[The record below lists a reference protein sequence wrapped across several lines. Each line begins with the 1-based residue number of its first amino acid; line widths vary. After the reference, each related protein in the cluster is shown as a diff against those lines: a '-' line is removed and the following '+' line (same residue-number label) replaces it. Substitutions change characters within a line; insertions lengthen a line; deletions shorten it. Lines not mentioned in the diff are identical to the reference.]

1 MKKLLLLLTVTLC
14 LSFFTRLYASHV
26 MGADLEFSCIG
37 PNQYRVTLTGY
48 RDCTGIDM
56 SGPQT
61 ISVSS
66 AQCGV
71 TTTLTLQ
78 QVGPAV
84 DITPIC
90 YSQTSACHGG
100 SGVGVEKYTFQGILN
115 LPAGCGNDWVLSW
128 NMCCRNAAITTLS
141 NPSSENF
148 YIEAH
153 LDNTVTTCDNS
164 PVFSNDPVAVYC
176 NNYPQFFNHGATDAD
191 GDSLYFYLM
200 NSLNGQGSTVGYSG
214 GHSGTNPMTTS
225 SGTNINSATGQLSF
239 TPSQTQ
245 IAVLKVGVDEFRNGV
260 KIGHIE
266 RDMQIIVTNCNNS
279 PPVAGGINGA
289 PSNNPAS
296 YVYNT
301 TACSNFCFTIQT
313 SDPNA
318 ADSTYYRF
326 LANDLP
332 GATCTSS
339 GGLHPTLTVCWAP
352 TQADVG
358 SHSFVI
364 ALHDNACPYNAT
376 ASQAFTVNVAAAN
389 NPPVDAGPDTT
400 LCPGQTTTLHA
411 STTGSVTSYVWS
423 DGTTT
428 HTGQN
433 WSVNPAVTTI
443 YTVTAN
449 YTNGCQLT
457 DQVVVTRDNPPAVSA
472 FPVNS
477 TICSNADSI
486 QLTAF
491 ASGNVTYTWSPV
503 AGLSCSAC
511 PNPKAS
517 PPATTTYTVVAVDAA
532 HCPSAPFTVTVN
544 LAPPPPVQSCS
555 VIYATTTGTGNGSQ
569 ASPAS
574 LAGAIA
580 LAQCNN
586 ALIKLGTGTYNI
598 DNPIS
603 TISSYTTI
611 EGGFDPVTWVK
622 TSTAGATT
630 IHRSA
635 LNMEGTTQD
644 KRLVAIYM
652 NGNSYFR
659 FQDVTIETEDCP
671 ALAAG
676 DNSGYSNYA
685 VHMTNCAHYDF
696 VRCQIKPGA
705 ATNGRNGVTPGTY
718 NGTGGTGGAGGAGA
732 GTGCNRNGTAGSAGG
747 AASTGAAGGAGGAR
761 GSGSGCNT
769 VGCGVN
775 ATSGSA
781 GGAGTNGVAGTNAPS
796 TAPPAP
802 ATTTT
807 FFLSG
812 AQAASGTD
820 GTSGGGGGGGGGGQM
835 GTDCTCSISG
845 NNTGGA
851 GGAGGQG
858 GKGGTGGYGGG
869 GSFGVYLVGNGTGGN
884 FTDCDIIVNLAGTGG
899 TAGTGTLATA
909 GALGAPG
916 GSTSGSCSPQS
927 SGGAGGRGGNG
938 GNGGNGQPGAPG
950 VAAGIVSNGT
960 VPTYTSHGAATAI
973 STGINTPAIFNLPAQ
988 AAITCQNISCTNRDD
1003 QLTAAASATWNTGSG
1018 ATVPTGTGTTITTQ
1032 YTTVGR
1038 KDIVYN
1044 SSTYTGFVFIQLDQS
1059 TFIPVIQSSAPVL
1072 HTDTFWVC
1080 KGSTANFN
1088 IQIASADTFQWN
1100 FGGATTP
1107 NTYYGANVQ
1116 NLTGLTFNMA
1126 GTFMVTARI
1135 KTSCCGWSPWDTA
1148 YILVEPNATIGY
1160 TGPTSFCAGDSVHII
1175 LSGTASSYSW
1185 APTQGVSDPT
1195 GADVYIAPQV
1205 TTTYLATAYSPRG
1218 LCNAD
1223 TAITITK
1230 QLPPTMTFTTTP
1242 AACGATGSATVFPSP
1257 SGPYTYAWNT
1267 TPVVNTATISN
1278 KPAGTYTVTV
1288 TPQGTTCSVSA
1299 STSISANGAVQAY
1312 FVKTVM
1318 PSCYGQCNG
1327 AIKVK
1332 AIGGTGPFSYHWA
1345 HSAANIDSF
1354 NNLCIGNYSVTIT
1367 DANNC
1372 TSSATVTLTQ
1382 PAQLIAVI
1390 LDSVSPRCP
1399 GQCTGYARGD
1409 GQGGT
1414 GSYTFVWSNGY
1425 TGTRDSLL
1433 CPGTYSF
1440 SVVDANG
1447 CTATASTNIQN
1458 SLPMS
1463 IAFTTINDSCFN
1475 KCDGR
1480 LTATVTN
1487 GHSPFLYQ
1495 WSNAHTGPLDS
1506 NLCVGMYRVTV
1517 TDSLGCTKT
1526 DSSAIT
1532 QPTQLTTS
1540 IASQINDSCYGQCN
1554 GVLTATASGGTSGYS
1569 YIWSNAGTT
1578 GPTDAGLC
1586 IGTYS
1591 VTTTDALG
1599 CTATVSAT
1607 ITQPTVLTVRFTA
1620 AHNDSCSGQCNG
1632 DATALGFGGT
1642 APYTYTW
1649 STGSGGAT
1657 ATGLCA
1663 GLVSVTVHDANGCTA
1678 TDDTTITEPTPL
1690 VLSLVS
1696 TQNISCY
1703 GGNDGQIVV
1712 SASGGTGPYVYGID
1726 IPVPQPAGTFNNLTA
1741 GVHILG
1747 VYDAHGCYDTLHIT
1761 LTQPPLFAA
1770 DTISTTQVT
1779 CYGNT
1784 DGQIILGV
1792 IGGTYPYTYTWPG
1805 VTPANTDSIADN
1817 LPAATYTAYVT
1828 DATGCRDTV
1837 VAVITQ
1843 PAQLTA
1849 TATTD
1854 SISCHGGT
1862 DGKVFINTT
1871 GGTAAYVYQL
1881 DGAGP
1886 TQAAD
1891 SFLNLAAGPHSVTVY
1906 DAYQCSYT
1914 VNFTIVE
1921 PPLLIATLD
1930 TARDASC
1937 HGLCDGMIRIAA
1949 SGGTP
1954 DYSYSI
1960 DGLVY
1965 YQPDSF
1971 SSLCAGS
1978 YNVNVLD
1985 RKGCAVNVPA
1995 TINEPIL
2002 LVLAPVD
2009 SLAPRCYN
2017 GNDGTFTVI
2026 ASGGTPGAG
2035 YQYSADGGTT
2045 WQAGGHFT
2053 GQYPGPVTVTVKDA
2067 NGCTSTYIITVPNA
2081 PPNDRYTT
2089 VITNVTCNGGS
2100 DGSIVA
2106 HIVGGGQFGPFTYA
2120 WSFNHTANGVTD
2132 SFMNNIPAGVYTVYI
2147 LDGNGCQV
2155 FGPAD
2160 SVVAQPQPITATY
2173 TVTPTKCTGSSD
2185 GCINVT
2191 PAGGTGPYTHS
2202 WSNGDN
2208 TANPCNFAAG
2218 TYADTIRDANGCIHV
2233 EANIMMTEPTPVTEV
2248 LTPVSISCPGDS
2260 DGSITVVPSGGTP
2273 GYTYQW
2279 AAPLSS
2285 SAATVSGLA
2294 AGSYTVTVTDA
2305 NSCSSSASAIVAP
2318 ANPMVMTPKV
2328 RNVLCKPLQ
2337 NGYIFVPVTGGTP
2350 AYDYIWDNG
2359 NTTNYIS
2366 GLAEGSYSLTITD
2379 ARGCQIDSTFGVL
2392 TDSSF
2397 IVRISPDTVT
2407 IEQGETVVLNVDFI
2421 GSGTL
2426 AHLTWDPD
2434 SYLSCSDCT
2443 TPTASP
2449 IHTTEYT
2456 VHAVS
2461 DSGCVSDATAVITVH
2476 SEHLLYVPNAFT
2488 PNNDGNNDGWEIY
2501 GNKKAWRFVEVNVFD
2516 RWGELVFQ
2524 SNDINFSWDG
2534 TFKGTLME
2542 PNVYVYVLKVSYV
2555 DGYTANN
2562 KGTVT
2567 LIR

>member
-1 MKKLLLLLTVTLC
+1 MKKLLLLLSVVLC
-14 LSFFTRLYASHV
+14 FSFFSRLYASHV
-26 MGADLEFSCIG
+26 MGADLTFTCLG

-61 ISVSS
+61 ISVHS

-71 TTTLTLQ
+71 TTSLTLQ
-78 QVGPAV
+78 QVGPPV

-100 SGVGVEKYTFQGILN
+100 SGIGVEKYTFSGILN

-153 LDNTVTTCDNS
+153 LDNTTTTCDNS

-200 NSLNGQGSTVGYSG
+200 NSLNNPGSTVSYSG

-225 SGTNINSATGQLSF
+225 SGTIINSATGQLSF

-260 KIGHIE
+260 LIGHIE

-289 PSNNPAS
+289 PSTNPAS
-296 YVYNT
+296 FVYNT
-301 TACSNFCFTIQT
+301 TACSNFCFTVQT

-318 ADSTYYRF
+318 ADSTYWRF

-339 GGLHPTLTVCWAP
+339 GGLHPTLTICWAP

-358 SHSFVI
+358 THSFVI

-376 ASQAFTVNVAAAN
+376 ASQGFTVNVAAAS
-389 NPPVDAGPDTT
+389 NPPVDAGRDTT
-400 LCPGQTTTLHA
+400 LCPGQTVTLHA
-411 STTGSVTSYVWS
+411 SSTGSVTSYVWG

-433 WSVNPAVTTI
+433 WSVNPSVTTI
-443 YTVTAN
+443 YTVTAT
-449 YTNGCQLT
+449 YSNGCQLT
-457 DQVVVTRDNPPAVSA
+457 DQVVVSRDVPPSISA
-472 FPVNS
+472 FPVTS
-477 TICSNADSI
+477 TICSSSDSI
-486 QLTAF
+486 QISAF
-491 ASGNVTYTWSPV
+491 ASGNVTYSWTPT
-503 AGLSCSAC
+503 AGLSCTTCA
-511 PNPKAS
+511 NPKAS
-517 PPATTTYTVVAVDAA
+517 PPATTSYQVVAIDAA
-532 HCPSAPFTVTVN
+532 GCPGTPFTVTVN
-544 LAPPPPVQSCS
+544 LSPPPPVQSCS
-555 VIYATTTGTGNGSQ
+555 VIYATTNGTGGGSQ
-569 ASPAS
+569 SSPAS
-574 LAGAIA
+574 LATALS

-586 ALIKLGTGTYNI
+586 AVIKLAQGTYNI
-598 DNPIS
+598 DNPI
-603 TISSYTTI
+603 TNITSYTTI
-611 EGGFDPVTWVK
+611 EGGWDPVTWVK
-622 TSTAGATT
+622 SSTPGLTV
-630 IHRSA
+630 IHRTTA
-635 LNMEGTTQD
+635 NMEGASNN

-652 NGNSYFR
+652 NGSSYFR
-659 FQDVTIETEDCP
+659 FQDLTIETANCP
-671 ALAAG
+671 ATPATDTFG
-676 DNSGYSNYA
+676 SSNYV
-685 VHMTNCAHYDF
+685 VHMTNCSNYKF
-696 VRCQIKPGA
+696 VRCQIIPGA
-705 ATNGRNGVTPGTY
+705 ASNGTPGIAASGAGA
-718 NGTGGTGGAGGAGA
+718 NGHNGSNASGSARAGAPGGAGPNAGGNGGQGGSG
-732 GTGCNRNGTAGSAGG
+732 GTTSGGSGTAGSAGTG
-747 AASTGAAGGAGGAR
+747 TGAGAGGAGGGGVTICATNGQPGGNGANGTIGSTGANGTPGVIGGGLFLAGSR
-761 GSGSGCNT
+761 GVDGT
-769 VGCGVN
+769 
-775 ATSGSA
+775 
-781 GGAGTNGVAGTNAPS
+781 AGTNGAGGGGGGGNG
-796 TAPPAP
+796 
-802 ATTTT
+802 
-807 FFLSG
+807 G
-812 AQAASGTD
+812 AGLNYD
-820 GTSGGGGGGGGGGQM
+820 GSGGGGGGSGGLGGP
-835 GTDCTCSISG
+835 
-845 NNTGGA
+845 
-851 GGAGGQG
+851 
-858 GKGGTGGYGGG
+858 GGTGGGSGG
-869 GSFGVYLVGNGTGGN
+869 GSFGVFLNGNGSNGVFLQTYIGPVVPGTGG
-884 FTDCDIIVNLAGTGG
+884 IGG
-899 TAGTGTLATA
+899 V
-909 GALGAPG
+909 
-916 GSTSGSCSPQS
+916 
-927 SGGAGGRGGNG
+927 GGAGGTGGIGGQGGQSGSNCQNNNGDGGNG
-938 GNGGNGQPGAPG
+938 GNGGQGGNGGTGADGIGARIYLASGTALTQADSSFALSGQPT
-950 VAAGIVSNGT
+950 I
-960 VPTYTSHGAATAI
+960 TA
-973 STGINTPAIFNLPAQ
+973 Q
-988 AAITCQNISCTNRDD
+988 DISCTNHDD
-1003 QLTAAASATWNTGSG
+1003 VLSSAASGTWNTGTG
-1018 ATVPTGTGTTITTQ
+1018 ATVPSGTGASITTQ
-1032 YTTVGR
+1032 YTTTGR
-1038 KDIVYN
+1038 KDIIYN
-1044 SSTYTGFVFIQLDQS
+1044 ANTYSGFVNIALNQS
-1059 TFIPVIQSSAPVL
+1059 TFVPVIQSSAPVL

-1088 IQIASADTFQWN
+1088 IQIASGDTFQWN

-1116 NLTGLTFNMA
+1116 NLTGLTFNTV
-1126 GTFMVTARI
+1126 GTFQIVARI

-1175 LSGTASSYSW
+1175 LSGTGSSYSW
-1185 APTQGVSDPT
+1185 APVAGVSNPT
-1195 GADVYIAPQV
+1195 GSEVYIAPQV

-1230 QLPPTMTFTTTP
+1230 QLPPTLTFTTTP

-1257 SGPYTYAWNT
+1257 SGTYTYAWNT
-1267 TPVVNTATISN
+1267 TPVVNAATISN

-1299 STSISANGAVQAY
+1299 STSISANGSVQAY
-1312 FVKTVM
+1312 FTKVIQ

-1354 NNLCIGNYSVTIT
+1354 NNLCIGSYSVTIT
-1367 DANNC
+1367 DANSC

-1382 PAQLIAVI
+1382 PAQLLAVI

-1414 GSYTFVWSNGY
+1414 GSYTFLWSNGY

-1433 CPGTYSF
+1433 CPGTYTI
-1440 SVVDANG
+1440 SVADANG
-1447 CTATASTNIQN
+1447 CTASASTTIRN

-1463 IAFTTINDSCFN
+1463 ITFTTINDSCYN

-1480 LTATVTN
+1480 LTANVTN
-1487 GHSPFLYQ
+1487 GQAPYLYH
-1495 WSNAHTGPLDS
+1495 WSNIPAAGRTDS

-1540 IASQINDSCYGQCN
+1540 IANQINDSCFGQCN

-1578 GPTDAGLC
+1578 GPSDAGLC
-1586 IGTYS
+1586 IGTYR
-1591 VTTTDALG
+1591 VTATDALG

-1607 ITQPTVLTVRFTA
+1607 ITQPTVLTVRFTG

-1632 DATALGFGGT
+1632 DASASGFGGT
-1642 APYTYTW
+1642 PPYSYTW
-1649 STGSGGAT
+1649 STGAIGGT

-1663 GLVSVTVHDANGCTA
+1663 GSVSVTVHDANGCSA
-1678 TDDTTITEPTPL
+1678 TDDTTITQPTPL

-1696 TQNISCY
+1696 THNISCY

-1712 SASGGTGPYVYGID
+1712 SASGGTGPYLYGID
-1726 IPVPQPAGTFNNLTA
+1726 VPTPQPTGTFNNLTA
-1741 GVHILG
+1741 GMHIVG

-1770 DTISTTQVT
+1770 DTISTTQVS
-1779 CYGNT
+1779 CYGLS
-1784 DGQIILGV
+1784 DGAITLGV
-1792 IGGTYPYTYTWPG
+1792 IGGTYPYTYSWPG

-1837 VAVITQ
+1837 VTVITQ

-1862 DGKVFINTT
+1862 DGKVFISAT
-1871 GGTAAYVYQL
+1871 GGTQPYVYQL

-1891 SFLNLAAGPHSVTVY
+1891 SFLNLAAGPHSVTIY
-1906 DAYQCSYT
+1906 DAHQCSYT
-1914 VNFTIVE
+1914 VNFTIVD
-1921 PPLLIATLD
+1921 PPLL
-1930 TARDASC
+1930 TAVIGAQRDASC
-1937 HGLCDGMIRIAA
+1937 HGLCDGMVQITA

-1954 DYSYSI
+1954 NYSYSK

-1971 SSLCAGS
+1971 NSLCANT
-1978 YNVNVLD
+1978 YHITVLD
-1985 RKGCAVNVPA
+1985 RKGCSVNLTD
-1995 TINEPIL
+1995 TIHEPTQI
-2002 LVLAPVD
+2002 VLAPLD

-2017 GNDGTFTVI
+2017 GGDGTFTVT

-2035 YQYSADGGTT
+2035 YQYSANGGTT
-2045 WQAGGHFT
+2045 WQASGHFT
-2053 GQYPGPVTVTVKDA
+2053 GQYPGVVTVTVKDA
-2067 NGCTSTYIITVPNA
+2067 NGCTTTYAITVPNA

-2089 VITNVTCNGGS
+2089 TITNVTCNGGS
-2100 DGSIVA
+2100 DGAIVA
-2106 HIVGGGQFGPFTYA
+2106 NIVGGGQFGPFTYA
-2120 WSFNHTANGVTD
+2120 WSYNHNPNGVTD
-2132 SFMNNIPAGVYTVYI
+2132 SFINNIPAGVYTVYI
-2147 LDGNGCQV
+2147 LDANNCQV

-2160 SVVAQPQPITATY
+2160 SVVTEPQPITATY

-2218 TYADTIRDANGCIHV
+2218 SYADTIRDSRGCMHV
-2233 EANIMMTEPTPVTEV
+2233 ETNIVMTEPAPVTEV

-2285 SAATVSGLA
+2285 SSGSVSGLQ

-2305 NSCSSSASAIVAP
+2305 NSCTSSASAVVAP

-2328 RNVLCKPLQ
+2328 KDVLCSPLK

-2350 AYDYIWDNG
+2350 GYSYIWNDG
-2359 NTTNYIS
+2359 NTSNYIAGLDS
-2366 GLAEGSYSLTITD
+2366 GYYSLTVTD
-2379 ARGCQIDSTFGVL
+2379 SRGCMIDSTFHVQI
-2392 TDSSF
+2392 DSSF

-2407 IEQGETVVLNVDFI
+2407 IDQGETVILNVDFI

-2449 IHTTEYT
+2449 IHTTQYT

-2461 DSGCVSDATAVITVH
+2461 DSGCISDATAIVTVR
-2476 SEHLLYVPNAFT
+2476 SEHQLYVPNAFT
-2488 PNNDGNNDGWEIY
+2488 PNNDGINDGWEIY

-2516 RWGELVFQ
+2516 RWGELVYS

-2534 TFKGTLME
+2534 SYKGTMME
-2542 PNVYVYVLKVSYV
+2542 PNVYVYVLKVSYI